1 LLATLAGH
9 DDVVKSAVFSPDGR
23 RVATTSFDGTARV
36 WDVASGATLTTLSGH
51 DIWVWNAA
59 FSPDGHGLR
68 G

>member
-1 LLATLAGH
+1 
-9 DDVVKSAVFSPDGR
+9 VKSAVFSPDGR

-51 DIWVWNAA
+51 DIWGVECGIQPGWV
-59 FSPDGHGLR
+59 PHRHGLR